1 MTEHH
6 NYSIGMSQRGLIL
19 TDLVIENF
27 DLEDVLTNE
36 GFSVNITRKS
46 FAGVPVDKAL
56 ELKINAIAK
65 I

>member
-1 MTEHH
+1 MIEHH
-6 NYSIGMSQRGLIL
+6 NYLIGMSQRGLIL

-36 GFSVNITRKS
+36 GFSVNITGKS

-56 ELKINAIAK
+56 ELKINAIAN

>member
-1 MTEHH
+1 MIEHH
-6 NYSIGMSQRGLIL
+6 NYLIGMSQRGLIL
-19 TDLVIENF
+19 TDLVIENV
-27 DLEDVLTNE
+27 DLENVLTNE
-36 GFSVNITRKS
+36 GFSVNITGKS